1 MRKQQEMVKEGKNP
15 SKFTKDWQSSL
26 INPQQLK
33 EESQMVIP
41 PEILNN
47 QAVLQI
53 QAGLLDDASK
63 SLEESLESIG
73 KLNKEK
79 RGDDKRIQAL
89 QITMNFNLAYCHE
102 KLGKI
107 GEASELYK

>member
-1 MRKQQEMVKEGKNP
+1 MVKEGKNP

-47 QAVLQI
+47 QAVL
-53 QAGLLDDASK
+53 
-63 SLEESLESIG
+63 
-73 KLNKEK
+73 
-79 RGDDKRIQAL
+79 
-89 QITMNFNLAYCHE
+89 
-102 KLGKI
+102 
-107 GEASELYK
+107 